1 MTKNFSQYTKII
13 ERFRGQVQQPDFEAI
28 FQDSTKNIAK
38 TDRFLLKMEIKRL
51 AQPCTRLID
60 LRGHV
65 DGECRAFED
74 GSRTHYLD
82 DLAVQVYQENARAY
96 GGYTLGV
103 YEAVNN
109 TENNFR
115 VIYQKEKAE
124 SLLTATQSSAAK
136 PQEKLYY
143 PAKFV
148 PFGDFYNRQEERMN
162 FAISVIVELA
172 DGEQFEATSSDL
184 SVSGV
189 KLRLAST
196 QKLSVGDVMKLEF
209 TGLTQ
214 EFQFG
219 SQSVFDYQIENV
231 SVDNNVQL
239 IGASRIFE
247 NEKDGFK
254 QFLKGFVQGNKR
266 RYKINLDNTI
276 AALKSRTLEQFSMP
290 KMNEL
295 PVFVEAKG
303 GKFTPRYALTCN
315 NNQAVYQ
322 YWQNELKQSTL
333 YNLIDSDRVERML
346 RAEKTGQSLLVYS
359 FVHQS
364 QGRSYFYTADEKQ
377 LAQDE
382 EFTKHFLGFAASKP
396 TFAVT
401 MLSIFAV
408 DIANANAPLTLAH
421 TLSKKDAYLDMPISE
436 EVQAILSGLSYV
448 VVATDVTSQQIR
460 DDYQQFSFDDIHT
473 SKLKSF
479 GHKRLNNMPPMDEIG
494 VNYRNQRQE
503 PRFVYK
509 TPVVVEV
516 DGVTWTGVS
525 QDFSVSGLKVHL
537 DKSAVLSKGEIVKI
551 AFPNLQKITSTFE
564 LKSLPYEVMRI
575 NKNKNVLNLRVHIE
589 RHQHIGRAFFKVLI
603 EKNKEKL
610 TKEEYA
616 NMTPGLA
623 KALRSIYAK
632 TTCVPSFFIQSSG
645 SRYKV
650 EMLASGTTEKSFL
663 TSLKSLSDRPNHFN
677 LYPLL
682 HNPESADFI
691 NLSLKNLQQTDVPVE
706 ETLYIG
712 IKRNADSVDQAVTT
726 KLASELTTLKLKKM
740 FIENAQKS
748 GKFYCIRVKLSRA
761 AAPDMEQLNPELSY
775 IGSYAIHRGKQL
787 EQEIWSIAGVIQCFD
802 ISQEVI
808 YRHKLIS

>member
-1 MTKNFSQYTKII
+1 MTKNFSQYAKII
-13 ERFRGQVQQPDFEAI
+13 ERFRGQVKQSDFEAI
-28 FQDSTKNIAK
+28 FLDATKNIAK
-38 TDRFLLKMEIKRL
+38 TERFLLKMEIKRL

-65 DGECRAFED
+65 DGECKAFED
-74 GSRTHYLD
+74 EERTHYLD
-82 DLAVQVYQENARAY
+82 DLAIRVYKDNVSAY
-96 GGYTLGV
+96 GGYTFGV

-115 VIYQKEKAE
+115 VIYQREKSG
-124 SLLTATQSSAAK
+124 SLPAAAPSGAPK
-136 PQEKLYY
+136 VQEKLYY

-162 FAISVIVELA
+162 FAIAVGVTLANGELI
-172 DGEQFEATSSDL
+172 EATSSDL
-184 SVSGV
+184 SISGV
-189 KLRLAST
+189 KLRFAAM
-196 QKLSVGDVMKLEF
+196 QKISVGDVIKLEF

-219 SQSVFDYQIENV
+219 SQSNFEYQVENI
-231 SVDNNVQL
+231 SVENQVQL
-239 IGASRIFE
+239 IGASRILDK
-247 NEKDGFK
+247 EKDGFK
-254 QFLKGFVQGNKR
+254 QFLKGFIQGNKR

-276 AALKSRTLEQFSMP
+276 AALKSRSLEQFALP
-290 KMNEL
+290 KINEL
-295 PVFVEAKG
+295 PVFVAAKE
-303 GKFTPRYALTCN
+303 GKFVPRYALTCN

-322 YWQNELKQSTL
+322 YWQNEAKQSTL

-346 RAEKTGQSLLVYS
+346 RAEKTGHSLLVYS

-382 EFTKHFLGFAASKP
+382 PFAKHFLGFAASKS

-401 MLSIFAV
+401 MLSIVAV
-408 DIANANAPLTLAH
+408 DKAKANAPLTLAN
-421 TLSKKDAYLDMPISE
+421 TLTKKDAYLDMPISE
-436 EVQAILSGLSYV
+436 EVQSILSGLSYI
-448 VVATDVTSQQIR
+448 VVATDVTTKQIR
-460 DDYQQFSFDDIHT
+460 SDYQQFSYDDIVT
-473 SKLKSF
+473 SKLKAF
-479 GHKRLNNMPPMDEIG
+479 GHKRLVNAPAMDEIG

-509 TPVVVEV
+509 TPVEVEAE
-516 DGVTWTGVS
+516 GVMWTGTS

-575 NKNKNVLNLRVHIE
+575 NKKKNVLNLRVHVE

-603 EKNKEKL
+603 EKNKAKL

-616 NMTPGLA
+616 DMTPGLA
-623 KALRSIYAK
+623 KALRTIYAK
-632 TTCVPSFFIQSSG
+632 STSVPSFFVQSSG

-650 EMLASGTTEKSFL
+650 ETLAGGNNEKPFL
-663 TSLKSLSDRPNHFN
+663 MSMKGLSDRPKHLN

-682 HNPESADFI
+682 HHPEAA
-691 NLSLKNLQQTDVPVE
+691 NLVNLTLKKLQQADAPAE
-706 ETLYIG
+706 ETLFIS
-712 IKRNADSVDQAVTT
+712 IKRNADAIDQAVTT
-726 KLASELTTLKLKKM
+726 KLASELSSTKLKKM
-740 FIENAQKS
+740 FIDKAQKS
-748 GKFYCIRVKLSRA
+748 GEFYCVQIKLSRTA
-761 AAPDMEQLNPELSY
+761 EPDMEHLNPELSY

-787 EQEIWSIAGVIQCFD
+787 EQEIWSVAGVMQCFD
-802 ISQEVI
+802 ITQEVI
-808 YRHKLIS
+808 NRHKLLN